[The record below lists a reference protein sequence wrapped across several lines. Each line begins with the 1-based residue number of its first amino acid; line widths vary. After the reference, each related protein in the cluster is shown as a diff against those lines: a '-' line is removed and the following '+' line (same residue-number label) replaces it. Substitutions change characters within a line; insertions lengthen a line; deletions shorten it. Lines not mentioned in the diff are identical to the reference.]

1 MMLDIFDPATTQALQ
16 ARIDKLTPA
25 TQGLWGKMTV
35 AQMLAHCCVS
45 YEQALG
51 ERNDA
56 PPLLMRVLLRP
67 FLRRVLLSERP
78 YRRSSPTAPAFVIT
92 DQRDFARERDRL
104 KDYIRRFQ
112 ELGATHFD
120 GRAQLSIGKL
130 SSAQWSVLMYKHLDH
145 HLQQFGV

>member
-1 MMLDIFDPATTQALQ
+1 MLDIFDPATTASLL
-16 ARIDKLTPA
+16 ARIDKLTPT
-25 TQGLWGKMTV
+25 TQAQWGKMNV

-51 ERNDA
+51 ERTDA
-56 PPLLMRVLLRP
+56 PPLLMRWLLRP
-67 FLRRVLLSERP
+67 LLRRVLVGPKP
-78 YRRSSPTAPAFVIT
+78 YRRNSPTAPAFVIT
-92 DQRDFARERDRL
+92 DERDFARERDRL

-112 ELGATHFD
+112 QLGAAHFD

-130 SSAQWSVLMYKHLDH
+130 SSAEWSVLMYKHLDH